1 MKFFV
6 SVTAAATFF
15 ATLASAYNG
24 FANPAE
30 GEVVPAGK
38 PYLIKWTADTPGPVS
53 ITLRKGPRTHLDTLY
68 QIVMLEYNWGN
79 YTWDVP
85 ADTPAGK
92 DYAFE
97 MKWGKNPGP
106 EDVNYT
112 GLFEITS
119 DVKGD
124 HKSSSTGTATET
136 ATETATKTATKTAT
150 ETATETAT
158 ATATATSTATETG
171 VYHSNTTAPTGSK
184 NSTTRTVSGPTSTPT
199 STPPPS
205 KDSAS
210 SAGVIGAS
218 AGMAVAVALAAAAL
232 L

>member
-6 SVTAAATFF
+6 SAAAATTFF
-15 ATLASAYNG
+15 AALASAYNG
-24 FANPAE
+24 FAGPAE
-30 GEVVPAGK
+30 GEAIPAGK
-38 PYLIKWTADTPGPVS
+38 PYVIKWTADTEGPVYL
-53 ITLRKGPRTHLDTLY
+53 TLRKGPRTNLDTLY

-97 MKWGKNPGP
+97 MKWGKDPRP

-119 DVKGD
+119 GD
-124 HKSSSTGTATET
+124 YESTTTTTTEDSYPSVTESATET
-136 ATETATKTATKTAT
+136 ATETSI
-150 ETATETAT
+150 EPP
-158 ATATATSTATETG
+158 SATETG
-171 VYHSNTTAPTGSK
+171 SGYSNSTSTTSTPTGGK
-184 NSTTRTVSGPTSTPT
+184 NSTTRTAPGPTTTPNA
-199 STPPPS
+199 
-205 KDSAS
+205 KDDAS

-218 AGMAVAVALAAAAL
+218 VGMAAFVAVAAAAL

>member
-6 SVTAAATFF
+6 SATTAVTFF
-15 ATLASAYNG
+15 AVLASAYNG

-30 GEVVPAGK
+30 GEVIPAGK
-38 PYLIKWTADTPGPVS
+38 PYLIKWTADTEGPVAL
-53 ITLRKGPRTHLDTLY
+53 TLRKGPRNNLDTLY

-85 ADTPAGK
+85 ANTPAGK

-97 MKWGKNPGP
+97 MKWGKDPRP

-112 GLFEITS
+112 GHFEITS
-119 DVKGD
+119 DAQEGD
-124 HKSSSTGTATET
+124 YKSSTTESPSSGTS
-136 ATETATKTATKTAT
+136 T

-158 ATATATSTATETG
+158 ATATETPISTGTG
-171 VYHSNTTAPTGSK
+171 ESHSNTTVPTGSK
-184 NSTTRTVSGPTSTPT
+184 NSTTRTSSGPTSTP
-199 STPPPS
+199 PV
-205 KDSAS
+205 KDDAS
-210 SAGVIGAS
+210 SADIIGAS
-218 AGMAVAVALAAAAL
+218 VGMAAAVALAAAAL